1 MRGKKIISEEV
12 DLLVPPKD
20 IDALAE
26 AIDHMFIHYQ
36 EYSPEKIAQ
45 YARNRFYYEAVGQML
60 DEIYGEIVQK

>member
-1 MRGKKIISEEV
+1 MRGKKIIREEL

-36 EYSPEKIAQ
+36 EYSQEKIAQ
-45 YARNRFYYEAVGQML
+45 
-60 DEIYGEIVQK
+60 